1 MRCAEVLVAGT
12 LIVWGAQVMD
22 EEYHNYDAPYVAL
35 AYTTSL
41 QLHKLN
47 LDAGSGY
54 TAYEGSASSGK
65 KHHYLGTPQ
74 LIKT

>member
-1 MRCAEVLVAGT
+1 
-12 LIVWGAQVMD
+12 MD

-54 TAYEGSASSGK
+54 TDYEGSASSGK
-65 KHHYLGTPQ
+65 KHHYLGTP
-74 LIKT
+74 